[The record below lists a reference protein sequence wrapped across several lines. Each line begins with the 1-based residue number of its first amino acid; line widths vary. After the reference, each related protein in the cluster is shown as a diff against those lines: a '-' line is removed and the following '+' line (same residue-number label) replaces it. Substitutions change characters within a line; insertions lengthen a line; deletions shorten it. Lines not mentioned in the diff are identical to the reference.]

1 MKRNLCKR
9 KKIGGE
15 AGKHRKGVVLKDKL
29 ARNKEKAET
38 KMKTNNGL
46 AKHFSRLDNKTQAKK
61 NSRGQRQISNKTK
74 SREMTLGTTPFL
86 SHACVHKKR
95 STCTWGRIGEGN
107 SFPSVR
113 RHRNRLRLELLYF
126 LQSSTA
132 GNRGSTQL
140 WENNLRS
147 VPIWRLGAAVS
158 EFKHHS
164 RLLLRG
170 RRLQK

>member
-1 MKRNLCKR
+1 
-9 KKIGGE
+9 
-15 AGKHRKGVVLKDKL
+15 
-29 ARNKEKAET
+29 
-38 KMKTNNGL
+38 MKTNNGL

-170 RRLQK
+170 RRLQKQTEINWERKERFHPVPDVHSRGRLQMPLLKLEKWQ